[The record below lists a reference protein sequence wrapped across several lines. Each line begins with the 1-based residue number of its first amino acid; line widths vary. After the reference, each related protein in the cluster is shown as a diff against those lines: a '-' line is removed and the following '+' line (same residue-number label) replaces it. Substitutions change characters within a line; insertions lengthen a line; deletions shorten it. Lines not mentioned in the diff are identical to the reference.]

1 MAFKIK
7 RQGTDDADIDVT
19 SFMNLMIVL
28 VPVLLMSM
36 TFTKVTVMEINLPE
50 LSGGSSS
57 PSLSQSQLEIV
68 LRNDGF
74 EVYFP
79 SGTLVKRI
87 PQIDSETGKTL
98 DFNTLSLV
106 LREVKKRVSDKKDV
120 VIMSAGSV
128 EYQTLISTMDTA
140 KSYQTVVAANLVE
153 VELFPQISLGD
164 AQSLGKAQTANGSTN
179 GSSKG

>member
-1 MAFKIK
+1 MSFKIK

-50 LSGGSSS
+50 LTGGASSS
-57 PSLSQSQLEIV
+57 SLSQSQLEIV
-68 LRNDGF
+68 LRPSGF
-74 EVYFP
+74 EVFFP
-79 SGTLVKRI
+79 SGSLVKRI
-87 PQIDSETGKTL
+87 PLVEADDGQGKTL
-98 DFNTLSLV
+98 DFDTLSLV
-106 LREVKKRVSDKKDV
+106 LQEVKKRVSDKKDV
-120 VIMSAGSV
+120 VIMSSKDV
-128 EYQTLISTMDTA
+128 EYQALISTMDTA

-164 AQSLGKAQTANGSTN
+164 ANKT
-179 GSSKG
+179 SKGK